1 MQICITVPPNRCAN
15 AATIA
20 DILATVLKPERLL
33 KGIIAE
39 DLNSHLQTPYATG
52 PDMTLPSEMTRIE
65 ITQPGGPEVL
75 QPKRVPLPV
84 AAAGEVLIRV
94 RAAGIN
100 RPDAL
105 QRAGKYPMKPGMNP
119 IPGLEVAGEV
129 VALGAGVSGFA
140 VGDKVCA
147 LTNGGG
153 YAEYCTVPAG
163 QTLPIP
169 EGLDWVQAAAL
180 PETFFTVWA
189 NLFGLGG
196 AQRGQRVLI
205 HGGTSGIGTTA
216 LMLCREFGIETF
228 ATAGSTE
235 KCAAISELGGQ
246 PINYREQDFATV
258 IAQKTAGQGVN
269 AILDIMG
276 ASYLN
281 GNVSALAM
289 DGRLVMLGFLGGG
302 KANDIDL
309 LAIMAKRAVITGSL
323 LRART
328 AEEKAEIA
336 EQLREHVWPVLVAG
350 RCLPII
356 DQVYSLHDA
365 VQAHAHMESGD
376 HIGKIVLRVD

>member
-1 MQICITVPPNRCAN
+1 
-15 AATIA
+15 
-20 DILATVLKPERLL
+20 
-33 KGIIAE
+33 
-39 DLNSHLQTPYATG
+39 
-52 PDMTLPSEMTRIE
+52 MTLPNEMTRIE
-65 ITQPGGPEVL
+65 ITEPGGPEVL

-84 AAAGEVLIRV
+84 AAEGEVLIRV
-94 RAAGIN
+94 HAAGIN

-129 VALGAGVSGFA
+129 VALGAGVSQFA
-140 VGDKVCA
+140 VGDRVCA

-169 EGLDWVQAAAL
+169 DGLDWVHAAAI

-196 AQRGQRVLI
+196 ASRGQRVLI

-216 LMLCREFGIETF
+216 LMLCREFGIEAF
-228 ATAGSTE
+228 ATAGSPE

-246 PINYREQDFATV
+246 PINYREQNFAEV
-258 IAQKTAGQGVN
+258 IAEKTAGQGVN
-269 AILDIMG
+269 VVLDIMG
-276 ASYLN
+276 SSYLN

-289 DGRLVMLGFLGGG
+289 DGRVVMLGFLGGAR
-302 KANDIDL
+302 ANDVDL
-309 LAIMAKRAVITGSL
+309 LAILGKRAVVTGSL

-328 AEEKAEIA
+328 TAEKSAIA
-336 EQLREHVWPVLVAG
+336 DQLREHVWPALNAG
-350 RCLPII
+350 RCLPMI
-356 DQVYSLHDA
+356 DKVYALTDA
-365 VQAHAHMESGD
+365 AQGHAHMEAGD
-376 HIGKIVLRVD
+376 HIGKIVLQVN